1 MNILAIKH
9 LLLAQSMP
17 RAIGF
22 WRAAFGLELVAESD
36 LWSEMRWGSSTLALH
51 GGGDGSRNP
60 TDLSIQVENIVKACR
75 IVKEAGG
82 RIVAEPMKRPEEPI
96 VMAVFRDTEGNEVM
110 LTQAVATP

>member
-1 MNILAIKH
+1 MKILAIKH

-17 RAIGF
+17 RALRFWTETFGF
-22 WRAAFGLELVAESD
+22 SIANEGEH
-36 LWSEMRWGSSTLALH
+36 WSELKWESCTLALH

-75 IVKEAGG
+75 LVTEQGG
-82 RIVAEPMKRPEEPI
+82 RIVAEPLKRPGEPV

-110 LTQAVATP
+110 LTQATAA